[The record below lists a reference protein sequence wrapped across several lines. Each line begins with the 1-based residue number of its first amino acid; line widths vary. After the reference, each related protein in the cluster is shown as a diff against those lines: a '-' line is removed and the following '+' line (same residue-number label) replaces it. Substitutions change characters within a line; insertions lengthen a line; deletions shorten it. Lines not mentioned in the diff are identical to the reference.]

1 MGTFSKTVS
10 LTFVPLPLPFRSP
23 HQPRLY
29 LPFASSATICS
40 LTTSSATNQPSCTP
54 SSATSLVI
62 VESPAK
68 AATIQ
73 SFLPA
78 SQYTVRSCVGHIR
91 EIPSSAKRIPAKYK
105 DQPWARLGVNVDD
118 NFKPLYVLISG
129 KQAIITEL
137 KSELR
142 KCSELILATDEDR
155 EGEAISWHL
164 TEVLKP
170 SVPVKRAV
178 FHEITP
184 DAIEHAFDHCRDI
197 DMRLVEAQETRRV
210 LDRLAGYTMSPLL
223 WKKIARGLSAGRV
236 QSVAMSV
243 VVKREIERLKFR
255 KATFCGCSAHFGPKG
270 ALEASL
276 STVDGKRL
284 VRGSDF
290 DPHTGHLKDIVA
302 AKGFWRFDRGSMK
315 ALCERM
321 ELQEAVVKSVEKK
334 RTTRNPPLP
343 FITSTLQQECGNKFG
358 MGVGKTM
365 RIAQQLYE
373 NGYITYMRT
382 DNPSLSE
389 QAVEACRGAVT
400 ELYGETFLW
409 KGDGARRGAKP
420 KGAQAA
426 HEAIRPAGS
435 RFLKP
440 DELPDVEPE
449 VRSVYNLIYR
459 RTICSQM
466 NSAKLDQTAIKVEV
480 PLSAEGPGQVAEF
493 KATGSMVVEPG
504 FLQAYLNDEIVG
516 EVSDYYLPNVEEK
529 ERMPGSE
536 VSIMDHETKPPARY
550 NDASLV
556 KELEE
561 LGVGRPS
568 TYASIIEKLIVRGYI
583 FRGRMLGRDKGV
595 PPRALVPSLTAF
607 AVDKLLTEQFPSFV
621 DAEFTARME
630 EVLDE
635 IAAGSAERT
644 KYLTDYYCGDKGLA
658 DSVRR
663 SEHEIHPG
671 TYRQVVLPS
680 MLPENLQRVVQPDQT
695 DSGRSKRSRGVSKDT
710 RGESEQTA
718 IQKAP
723 GGDDSTKADADD
735 DERKADWSIT
745 KVLVSSYGPYIERD
759 GKVVASLPKTTLA
772 DDLSPNRLGDV
783 LKLAEDPELG
793 QDPGTGLPVLLKTSR
808 YGPYVQLGRDEDAP
822 EGSKPKRCGLFP
834 GTDVGTITVEV
845 ALKLLSLPRLLG
857 QHPISGEEIRAAIGP
872 YGPYI
877 VHNGTYVS
885 LNKDKFSVL
894 DISFDD
900 ALPLVDAAM
909 ARKEQRR
916 QKREQR
922 IQEKLK
928 GKGKSGAEAGSE
940 PVKEKTSASR
950 PGKGKMRVR
959 SKANSPKAT
968 RVKQK
973 SAAV

>member
-1 MGTFSKTVS
+1 M
-10 LTFVPLPLPFRSP
+10 
-23 HQPRLY
+23 
-29 LPFASSATICS
+29 
-40 LTTSSATNQPSCTP
+40 
-54 SSATSLVI
+54 
-62 VESPAK
+62 
-68 AATIQ
+68 
-73 SFLPA
+73 
-78 SQYTVRSCVGHIR
+78 
-91 EIPSSAKRIPAKYK
+91 
-105 DQPWARLGVNVDD
+105 
-118 NFKPLYVLISG
+118 
-129 KQAIITEL
+129 
-137 KSELR
+137 ELR

-184 DAIEHAFDHCRDI
+184 DAIEHAFERCRDI
-197 DMRLVEAQETRRV
+197 DMRLVDAQETRRV

-243 VVKREIERLKFR
+243 VVKRESQRLQFR
-255 KATFCGCSAHFGPKG
+255 RATFCGCSARFGPNDG
-270 ALEASL
+270 FVASL
-276 STVDGKRL
+276 SAVDGNRL

-290 DPHTGHLKDIVA
+290 DPQTGRLKDAVDG
-302 AKGFWRFDRGSMK
+302 KGLWRFDRGSME
-315 ALCERM
+315 ALCQRM
-321 ELQEAVVKSVEKK
+321 ELEQAVVNKVEKK

-382 DNPSLSE
+382 DNPSLSD
-389 QAVEACRGAVT
+389 QAVKACRDAVT
-400 ELYGETFLW
+400 ELYGEQFLW
-409 KGDGARRGAKP
+409 KGEGARSGAKP

-435 RFLKP
+435 KFLTP

-466 NSAKLDQTAIKVEV
+466 NSAKLDKTAIKLEV
-480 PLSAEGPGQVAEF
+480 PLTAKGPGQVAEF
-493 KATGSMVVEPG
+493 KATGSMLVEPG
-504 FLQAYLNDEIVG
+504 FLQAYLNDEILG
-516 EVSDYYLPNVEEK
+516 EVSDRYLPIVEERA
-529 ERMPGSE
+529 RMPGSQ
-536 VSIMDHETKPPARY
+536 VSIVDHETKPPARY

-568 TYASIIEKLIVRGYI
+568 TYASIIEKLINRGYI
-583 FRGRMLGRDKGV
+583 FRGRTLGKEKGV

-630 EVLDE
+630 EALDE
-635 IAAGSAERT
+635 IAGGSAERT

-663 SEHEIHPG
+663 SEDEINPG
-671 TYRQVVLPS
+671 MYKQVVLPNMPPE
-680 MLPENLQRVVQPDQT
+680 MLQSSLQVERT
-695 DSGRSKRSRGVSKDT
+695 DSGRSRRSRGAPKKT
-710 RGESEQTA
+710 GAKSEQTM
-718 IQKAP
+718 IQNAR
-723 GGDDSTKADADD
+723 GDDDGGKTEADD
-735 DERKADWSIT
+735 HNAKDWSKT
-745 KVLVSSYGPYIERD
+745 RVLVSSYGPYIEQD

-772 DDLSPNRLGDV
+772 DDLSPDRLGDV
-783 LKLAEDPELG
+783 LQLAKVPELG
-793 QDPGTGLPVLLKTSR
+793 EDPVTGLPVLLKTAR

-822 EGSKPKRCGLFP
+822 EGTKPKRCGLFP
-834 GTDVGTITVEV
+834 GMDVGTVTLEV

-857 QHPISGEEIRAAIGP
+857 RHPMSGEEVRAAIGP
-872 YGPYI
+872 YGPYV
-877 VHNGTYVS
+877 VHNDTYVS
-885 LNKDKFSVL
+885 LNKDQFNVL

-900 ALPLVDAAM
+900 ALPLVNAAE

-916 QKREQR
+916 QKQEQKRE
-922 IQEKLK
+922 EKLK
-928 GKGKSGAEAGSE
+928 ESCGSDAEAGNE
-940 PVKEKTSASR
+940 TIKEKTRASQAT
-950 PGKGKMRVR
+950 KGKVRVR
-959 SKANSPKAT
+959 SKTNSLRAG